1 MAVIPTYFQGVVTPG
16 DPGQQGTLSYVP
28 CNRGAAGSFRMYTEQ
43 DLCQLLAPV
52 LDLLRASLKENQQ
65 RRKCSD
71 MRHEQDQVE
80 HYDKTWI
87 APLTESIKTVESLV
101 GTNTCSHCD
110 CTGDVHSIDGE
121 WRGHCEA
128 CQPNKRWVENVEYLL
143 KQCPHTI
150 RVREGGG
157 PESLLDSLIV
167 TFMLMESRLAGL
179 SVSAEDMEM
188 ITDRG
193 DQAKYSAEAMELQE
207 KRYKQRR

>member
-1 MAVIPTYFQGVVTPG
+1 MVVIPTYVQGVVTPG
-16 DPGQQGTLSYVP
+16 DPGQRGTLSYVP

-43 DLCQLLAPV
+43 DLCQLLAPA
-52 LDLLRASLKENQQ
+52 LDLLRANLEENELRQKFV
-65 RRKCSD
+65 RSEG
-71 MRHEQDQVE
+71 HQDLVDE
-80 HYDKTWI
+80 YENKWI
-87 APLTESIKTVESLV
+87 GPLNESIKTIEKLV

-121 WRGHCEA
+121 WRGQCEA

-143 KQCPHTI
+143 KQCPYTI

-188 ITDRG
+188 ITDRA
-193 DQAKYSAEAMELQE
+193 DK
-207 KRYKQRR
+207 